1 MSLAQDSSELARSM
15 PKGESTGHRWWPWVA
30 GIVAIGVGVSLLFP
44 TARHQWAL
52 SVVRQPTP
60 YTTLSFVHAVALP
73 TAVPTEGEVS
83 FSFTIANNEGRDMT
97 YHYVV
102 SSADRTA
109 NQATAIL
116 QRGTL
121 HLREGPQGDGL
132 GGGATGLLDG
142 DLSGGRVARRAERVH
157 RLPGAQRRCVE
168 LGSRMT
174 SQR

>member
-121 HLREGPQGDGL
+121 HLPTGHKGTASAEVRPVCSTATCRVVVSLEGQSESIDFLVRNDAASSSAAG
-132 GGGATGLLDG
+132 
-142 DLSGGRVARRAERVH
+142 
-157 RLPGAQRRCVE
+157 
-168 LGSRMT
+168 
-174 SQR
+174 